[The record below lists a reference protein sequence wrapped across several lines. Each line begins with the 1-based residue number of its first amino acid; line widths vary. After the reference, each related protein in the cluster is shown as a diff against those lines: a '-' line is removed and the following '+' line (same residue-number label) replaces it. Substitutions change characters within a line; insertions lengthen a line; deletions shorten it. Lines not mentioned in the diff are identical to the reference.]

1 MVHVLFHL
9 IFTNH
14 KIPVKK
20 VENSSLINLETVLE
34 IKVFGHASIRHFS
47 RVQLFVTLWTIAHQ
61 APQSMGFPKQWSG
74 LPFLPPGDLL
84 NPKMEPESPVSP
96 ALAGGPFY
104 HQHYL
109 GLPGGS
115 DGKASACNAGNLGST
130 PGLGRSPGEGNGNPL
145 SIIAWKIPCTKGP
158 RRLQS
163 MGLQR
168 VGHD

>member
-14 KIPVKK
+14 KIPVNK

-34 IKVFGHASIRHFS
+34 IKVFGHARIHHFS

-61 APQSMGFPKQWSG
+61 APQSMGFPKQEYWSG

-115 DGKASACNAGNLGST
+115 DGKASACNAGDLGST
-130 PGLGRSPGEGNGNPL
+130 PGVGKVSWRRKWQPTQYSCLENPMDEGA
-145 SIIAWKIPCTKGP
+145 S
-158 RRLQS
+158 
-163 MGLQR
+163 
-168 VGHD
+168 